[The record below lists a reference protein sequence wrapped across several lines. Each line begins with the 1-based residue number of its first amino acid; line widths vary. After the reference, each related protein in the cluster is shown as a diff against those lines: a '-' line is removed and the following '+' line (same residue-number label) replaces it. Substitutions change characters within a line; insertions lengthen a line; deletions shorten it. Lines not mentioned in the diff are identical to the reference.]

1 MANAKLKCHK
11 VTKSNTGRFRKEWN
25 KKFKNKSTTNGKRR
39 QKIKRKKTGKIEKK
53 E

>member
-25 KKFKNKSTTNGKRR
+25 KKNW
-39 QKIKRKKTGKIEKK
+39 KIKVQQMEREDRK
-53 E
+53 